1 MTLKDVAEKAGV
13 SVSTVSRVIASSNE
27 KCASEEVKKRIWK
40 AVQETGYRPNQS
52 AQALRKGAPG
62 QNECAASICCL
73 FARSKDFASD
83 RYFEEL
89 SGYVKQEIMRQ
100 GYRLGKQFAQHDAQE
115 VVTGNYRPGKRDG
128 LVVMGRTQDA
138 LAPLISLFGKRVVYI
153 TLNQMHIAA
162 DHVMC
167 DGRQA
172 TEIAMRY
179 LYSNGHRKIAYIGEY
194 KGEIRYKSYAEFLA
208 QNNLQL
214 QWGHIVFAEMNAEGG
229 YAAAKEL
236 LKRSTRPTA
245 IFCANDVTAIGVLA
259 RLKDSGVR
267 VPQDISVISID
278 NIRDASLCSPGLT
291 TVSIPLRDLGTFAV
305 KTLADRIQH
314 GHTFPLSIFMPP
326 ELVIR
331 GSVQPL

>member
-115 VVTGNYRPGKRDG
+115 VATGNYRPGKRDG

-214 QWGHIVFAEMNAEGG
+214 QWGIWGRDGDKPHPDDAGAFGTGNPAQTGVGRQMRVHCVQHLRRVVSRGALAIPEG
-229 YAAAKEL
+229 
-236 LKRSTRPTA
+236 
-245 IFCANDVTAIGVLA
+245 VV
-259 RLKDSGVR
+259 
-267 VPQDISVISID
+267 
-278 NIRDASLCSPGLT
+278 
-291 TVSIPLRDLGTFAV
+291 
-305 KTLADRIQH
+305 
-314 GHTFPLSIFMPP
+314 
-326 ELVIR
+326 
-331 GSVQPL
+331 

>member
-62 QNECAASICCL
+62 QNERAASICCL

-100 GYRLGKQFAQHDAQE
+100 DYRLGKQFAQHDAQE
-115 VVTGNYRPGKRDG
+115 VATGNYRPGKRDG

-214 QWGHIVFAEMNAEGG
+214 QWGHM
-229 YAAAKEL
+229 
-236 LKRSTRPTA
+236 
-245 IFCANDVTAIGVLA
+245 
-259 RLKDSGVR
+259 
-267 VPQDISVISID
+267 
-278 NIRDASLCSPGLT
+278 
-291 TVSIPLRDLGTFAV
+291 GTGWGQTPF
-305 KTLADRIQH
+305 R
-314 GHTFPLSIFMPP
+314 
-326 ELVIR
+326 
-331 GSVQPL
+331 

>member
-62 QNECAASICCL
+62 QSERAASICCL

-115 VVTGNYRPGKRDG
+115 VATGNYRPGKRDG

-153 TLNQMHIAA
+153 TLKQMHIAA

-214 QWGHIVFAEMNAEGG
+214 QWGHM
-229 YAAAKEL
+229 
-236 LKRSTRPTA
+236 
-245 IFCANDVTAIGVLA
+245 
-259 RLKDSGVR
+259 
-267 VPQDISVISID
+267 
-278 NIRDASLCSPGLT
+278 
-291 TVSIPLRDLGTFAV
+291 GTGWGQTPF
-305 KTLADRIQH
+305 R
-314 GHTFPLSIFMPP
+314 
-326 ELVIR
+326 
-331 GSVQPL
+331 

>member
-62 QNECAASICCL
+62 QNDRAASICCL

-115 VVTGNYRPGKRDG
+115 VATGNYRPGKRDG

-167 DGRQA
+167 DGRQPKLPCA
-172 TEIAMRY
+172 ISIQTGTVKLPISGNTRARFAIKAMR
-179 LYSNGHRKIAYIGEY
+179 SFWPRTICSCNGGIWGRDGDKPHPDDAGAFGTGNPAQTGVGRQMRVHCVQHLRRVVSRGA
-194 KGEIRYKSYAEFLA
+194 LA
-208 QNNLQL
+208 
-214 QWGHIVFAEMNAEGG
+214 IPEG
-229 YAAAKEL
+229 
-236 LKRSTRPTA
+236 T
-245 IFCANDVTAIGVLA
+245 I
-259 RLKDSGVR
+259 
-267 VPQDISVISID
+267 
-278 NIRDASLCSPGLT
+278 
-291 TVSIPLRDLGTFAV
+291 
-305 KTLADRIQH
+305 
-314 GHTFPLSIFMPP
+314 
-326 ELVIR
+326 
-331 GSVQPL
+331 